1 LPTQTTTKSKTMSR
15 GEGEQ
20 RLFKALSHPLR
31 FQALAI
37 LSERVASPNELAKEL
52 NEGLSQISYHV
63 KVLRDCDCIELVN
76 TEPRRGAVEHYY
88 RATARAFLSDAEWA
102 RLPEAVRSGFSVSL
116 LQTVMD
122 DAIAAL
128 KAGTFDSRDDN
139 HLSRTPLKLDEQ
151 GWRDAAKAL
160 SDALER
166 ILDIQAEAAERMTEG
181 GEEEPISAMVAMMSF
196 EAAPAQKAAK
206 GKKGTAAAGRS

>member
-1 LPTQTTTKSKTMSR
+1 MPTQTTTKSKTMSR
-15 GEGEQ
+15 GDEQ

-52 NEGLSQISYHV
+52 DEGLSQISYHV

-88 RATARAFLSDAEWA
+88 RATARAFLSDDEWA

-116 LQTVMD
+116 LQTLMD
-122 DAIAAL
+122 DAVAAL

-139 HLSRTPLKLDEQ
+139 HLSRTPLKLDER
-151 GWRDAAKAL
+151 GWRDTAKAL

-166 ILDIQAEAAERMTEG
+166 ILDIQAEAAERMAEG
-181 GEEEPISAMVAMMSF
+181 GEEEPISAMVGMMSF
-196 EAAPAQKAAK
+196 EAAPARKAEK
-206 GKKGTAAAGRS
+206 GKKGAAAAGRS